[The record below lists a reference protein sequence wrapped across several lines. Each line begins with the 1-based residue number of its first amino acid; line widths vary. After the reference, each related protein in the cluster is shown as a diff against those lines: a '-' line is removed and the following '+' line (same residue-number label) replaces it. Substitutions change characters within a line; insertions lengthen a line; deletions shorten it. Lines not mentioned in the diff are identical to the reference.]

1 MGWLSEHH
9 RVRRGRHEVAFP
21 MRPAPD
27 REIAPRYTFSMAIG
41 ELLVVDDD
49 EDVAEALTDV
59 LAAEGYR
66 VRVARDG
73 QQGLDALNV
82 GYPDLVLLDVE
93 MPVMSGP
100 AMAYRMFL
108 EDVGR
113 ENIPIVLLAGVAD
126 LPGIAANVGTPYFL
140 EKPYALDRL
149 LTLLSLALRERR
161 APIRH

>member
-1 MGWLSEHH
+1 
-9 RVRRGRHEVAFP
+9 
-21 MRPAPD
+21 
-27 REIAPRYTFSMAIG
+27 MATG

-73 QQGLDALNV
+73 QQGLDALNG

-93 MPVMSGP
+93 MPVMNGP

-113 ENIPIVLLAGVAD
+113 ENIPIVLLAGVVD
-126 LPGIAANVGTPYFL
+126 LRTVAANVGTPYFL

-149 LTLLSLALRERR
+149 LGLLSLAMRERR

>member
-1 MGWLSEHH
+1 
-9 RVRRGRHEVAFP
+9 
-21 MRPAPD
+21 
-27 REIAPRYTFSMAIG
+27 MAIG

-59 LAAEGYR
+59 LAAEGYQ

-82 GYPDLVLLDVE
+82 RYPDLVLLDVE

-126 LPGIAANVGTPYFL
+126 LRGIAANVGTPYFL

-149 LTLLSLALRERR
+149 LALLSLALRERR